1 MEISRLWSNY
11 VSNTELQAVSAQGT
25 QYVQAESAV
34 PHPQGGICE
43 LYFFE
48 CMFCW
53 CFFVFFSPVA
63 EYVITYLVANN
74 LACMIAF
81 LKLYTSRL

>member
-1 MEISRLWSNY
+1 MCKLK
-11 VSNTELQAVSAQGT
+11 
-25 QYVQAESAV
+25 VQCPTPRVEFVNCTSLNACFAGV
-34 PHPQGGICE
+34 F
-43 LYFFE
+43 L
-48 CMFCW
+48 FC
-53 CFFVFFSPVA
+53 FSPVV